1 MSRSSNIK
9 KERYESLIKEI
20 ITDAIT
26 KEVYEPLIKLASIH
40 YVNLSADKSIAKIYV
55 SHYDKSKI
63 PAILEKMNSAS
74 GFFRKKLADSLN
86 LRRAPSVVFLN
97 DDTIDKF
104 DEIEEIIK
112 QFKE

>member
-1 MSRSSNIK
+1 MSKVANIK

-20 ITDAIT
+20 ITDAIS
-26 KEVYEPLIKLASIH
+26 KEVYEPLIKLATIH
-40 YVNLSADKSIAKIYV
+40 YVNLTADKSIAKIYV

-63 PAILEKMNSAS
+63 NSILAKMNAAS
-74 GFFRKKLADSLN
+74 GFFRKKLAESLN

-104 DEIEEIIK
+104 DEIEAIIK

>member
-1 MSRSSNIK
+1 MSKAANIK
-9 KERYESLIKEI
+9 KERYESLIKDI
-20 ITDAIT
+20 ITDAIS
-26 KEVYEPLIKLASIH
+26 KEIYEPLIKLATVH
-40 YVNLSADKSIAKIYV
+40 YVNLTADKSIAKVYI
-55 SHYDKSKI
+55 SHYDKNKI
-63 PAILEKMNSAS
+63 KSILDKMNAAS

-104 DEIEEIIK
+104 DEIEAIIK